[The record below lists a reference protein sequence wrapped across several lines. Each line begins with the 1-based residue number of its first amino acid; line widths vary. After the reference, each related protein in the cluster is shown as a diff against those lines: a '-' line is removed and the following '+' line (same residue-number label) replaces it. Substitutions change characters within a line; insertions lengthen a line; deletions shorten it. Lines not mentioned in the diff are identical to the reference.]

1 MTKKP
6 DARKY
11 LIATHGALAGGVQSA
26 VEMIIGAAENLY
38 LIQAYMDGSKQIGDE
53 LKVVLEKVQPGE
65 ELIVFTD
72 LLGGSVNNQV
82 LNQALRK
89 NVHVV
94 SGFSLPLVIE
104 IMMGDPGTPIQ
115 QIINEAVDRARS
127 QMVYVNPLIAQPN
140 VNEND

>member
-6 DARKY
+6 GARKY

-38 LIQAYMDGSKQIGDE
+38 LIQAYLDGNKQIGDQ
-53 LKVVLEKVQPGE
+53 LKAVLEKIQPGE

-82 LNQALRK
+82 LNQALRE

-127 QMVYVNPLIAQPN
+127 QMVYVNPLIAQTKAT
-140 VNEND
+140 END